1 MTDKDLLHAKLQ
13 TEIKMP
19 IGDVLSGAFDLF
31 GKAAGKYIGFMV
43 LMFFAVII
51 LGVITAVSLYLG
63 MLVIILFV
71 LFVLPG
77 LQVGI
82 GRFTK
87 NLKEDRNPQFSDFF
101 SGFQHNLSQ
110 LVLQSF
116 VISVISLA
124 IAFGLNHDL
133 YLAYYDLGMNY
144 DGDLR
149 ELANQMF
156 EINEQ
161 FNQTTI
167 LSFFGALFSFYISLG
182 LSLTPYIV
190 SFYKVSAFTGM
201 DISFRTINKVVF
213 NAVAIQF
220 VLGFI
225 AFMGFIVLLVG
236 LFATLP
242 IAFIGSY
249 LMFRYAIGEKDSIEP
264 DEFEINEHLL

>member
-1 MTDKDLLHAKLQ
+1 MTDKEILHNKLQ
-13 TEIKMP
+13 SKIVMP

-51 LGVITAVSLYLG
+51 LGAITAVSLYLG

-71 LFVLPG
+71 LVVLSG

-101 SGFQHNLSQ
+101 SGFQYNLSQ

-190 SFYKVSAFTGM
+190 SFYKVSAFTG
-201 DISFRTINKVVF
+201 FRTINKVVF

-242 IAFIGSY
+242 IVFVGSY